1 VDMIKFCYLQNP
13 NIEFEVGTEESIRK
27 FDTIDI
33 NNLLK
38 DLKLNLTSK
47 EFNQIKYVVIQS
59 GTSLKGNINT
69 GAYDKNRLISMVE
82 IVKKY
87 GLLSKEHNGDYI
99 PVNLIKEKMELGLDS
114 INIAPEFGL
123 IETISYIDYGIDID
137 KFWKICYDSK
147 RWVKWVDDDFNP
159 MVQKLDLIKI
169 CGHYVFSNPEFQSI
183 KPNIDDIVKNNI
195 KQKLYELYRC

>member
-1 VDMIKFCYLQNP
+1 MK
-13 NIEFEVGTEESIRK
+13 
-27 FDTIDI
+27 
-33 NNLLK
+33 
-38 DLKLNLTSK
+38 
-47 EFNQIKYVVIQS
+47 
-59 GTSLKGNINT
+59 
-69 GAYDKNRLISMVE
+69 
-82 IVKKY
+82 
-87 GLLSKEHNGDYI
+87 
-99 PVNLIKEKMELGLDS
+99 LGLDS